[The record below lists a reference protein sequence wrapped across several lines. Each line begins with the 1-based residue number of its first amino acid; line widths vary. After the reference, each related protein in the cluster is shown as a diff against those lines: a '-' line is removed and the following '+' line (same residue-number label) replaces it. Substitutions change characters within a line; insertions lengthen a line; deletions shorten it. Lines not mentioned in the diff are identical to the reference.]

1 MDYGEAMPRSPRY
14 CTALAAAGSLGVSG
28 CENFSSTEAGLLAA
42 GLAGAATG
50 IALGTTGVPAS
61 SAVPIALGA
70 AAGAGALAV
79 AATNMQVG
87 RDQRMLAEQRGQM
100 LVAQAQQRGAQNIPR
115 YILVDTISARPTG
128 GGRPVMIFDTA
139 SGKVA
144 SNRLYYVGMPV
155 GPYGY
160 TEAPPGIMGNY

>member
-1 MDYGEAMPRSPRY
+1 MQPALRY
-14 CTALAAAGSLGVSG
+14 CTALAAAGSLATSG
-28 CENFSSTEAGLLAA
+28 CENFRATEAGLLAA
-42 GLAGAATG
+42 GLAGATTG

-61 SAVPIALGA
+61 SSIPIALGA

-100 LVAQAQQRGAQNIPR
+100 LVEQARQRGAQNIPR
-115 YILVDTISARPTG
+115 YVLVDTISARPTG

-144 SNRLYYVGMPV
+144 SNRLYYVGMPA

-160 TEAPPGIMGNY
+160 TEAPPGMMGNR

>member
-1 MDYGEAMPRSPRY
+1 MNKVSRL
-14 CTALAAAGSLGVSG
+14 CTTLAAAGSLGVAG
-28 CENFSSTEAGLLAA
+28 CENLSSTEAGLLAA

-61 SAVPIALGA
+61 SAVPISLGA

-79 AATNMQVG
+79 GATKMQVS
-87 RDQRMLAEQRGQM
+87 REQRMFTEQRGQT
-100 LVAQAQQRGAQNIPR
+100 LVEQARQRGARNIPR
-115 YILVDTISARPTG
+115 YILVDTISTSPTS
-128 GGRPVMIFDTA
+128 GRPVMIFDTA

-144 SNRLYYVGMPV
+144 TNRVYYVGMPA

-160 TEAPPGIMGNY
+160 TEMPAGMMPTR

>member
-1 MDYGEAMPRSPRY
+1 MDYGEAMPRSLRY

-28 CENFSSTEAGLLAA
+28 CDNFSSTEAGLLAA

-100 LVAQAQQRGAQNIPR
+100 LVAQAQQRVAQNIPR

>member
-1 MDYGEAMPRSPRY
+1 MQPALRY
-14 CTALAAAGSLGVSG
+14 CTALAAAGSLATSG
-28 CENFSSTEAGLLAA
+28 CENFSATEAGLLAA

-61 SAVPIALGA
+61 SSIPIALGA

-100 LVAQAQQRGAQNIPR
+100 LVEQARQRGAQNIPR
-115 YILVDTISARPTG
+115 YVLVDTISPRPTG

-144 SNRLYYVGMPV
+144 SNRLYYVGMPA

-160 TEAPPGIMGNY
+160 TEAPPGMMGNR